1 MKKHLFMWQLLL
13 FVAIIAVSCTKQDE
27 ALSEKG
33 KIGTL
38 TIVATQGDNVQT
50 RISYGQESENLHLVW
65 TDGDKIMVK
74 ENTSDDSEVLEFTL
88 TDGAGSP
95 RGTFTYEG
103 VIPSSWPDET
113 ELIAYYKPDNDNI
126 LLSPWE
132 TIINF
137 PTNSTQTANNDMS
150 HLIAYNHMKSEPF
163 NYNANVLTELKFNQ
177 LGAIMKLEL
186 SGLEGKCIKSLKLV
200 ADDYIFVGSDEG
212 WHTTKQNSITLNLG
226 ENNAGITLVD
236 AEKLTAYLMLGVH
249 ADANPNGKNIKLYA
263 FDDEEVVYEAN
274 ITGGTLEAGK
284 LYSLSKTMSE
294 KVYWQGEGTAASPY
308 RISSVNDLH
317 TLKEWT
323 SYLGKGTNGLHFQL
337 QNDIDM
343 EDTWLSYID
352 EFSGVFDG
360 NGKTIS
366 NLKYNAGNGNNALF
380 SHLNSGGV
388 IKNLTISGTIIENEY
403 SNAGGIVGMNE
414 GIVIG
419 CTNLVDIK
427 GRHYAAGIV
436 RTNNYGKVI
445 ACVNKG
451 DLECS
456 EGIVGGIVEQ
466 QVSSSGEIIACYNVG
481 TINGTT
487 TQDAR
492 VGGILSEG
500 FDGKVIACYNTGT
513 LQGNPRGNIVGRVLS
528 SVLSSASS
536 FEINNCYYYEGS
548 DNAVGQD
555 DNNRTSISG
564 GGAVSGTDWTAA
576 MSAMNS
582 ALESEGVGYRYE
594 LNTDEATKTTEPLKL
609 KLIQVEGSG
618 NGNLGDYGNNGSI

>member
-1 MKKHLFMWQLLL
+1 MWQFLL
-13 FVAIIAVSCTKQDE
+13 FVAIVAVSCTKQDE
-27 ALSEKG
+27 PLLEMG
-33 KIGTL
+33 KFGTL

-50 RISYGQESENLHLVW
+50 RVSYDQESGNLHLVW
-65 TDGDKIMVK
+65 TTGDKIMVK
-74 ENTSDDSEVLEFTL
+74 ENTSDEHYIMDPEVLEFTL
-88 TDGAGSP
+88 IDGSGTP

-103 VIPSSWPDET
+103 EIPVSWTDET
-113 ELIAYYKPDNDNI
+113 ELIAYYKSANI
-126 LLSPWE
+126 GFGPMGT
-132 TIINF
+132 TIDF
-137 PTNSTQTANNDMS
+137 PTNSTQTANNNMS

-163 NYNANVLTELKFNQ
+163 NYNANGLTELKFNQ

-186 SGLEGKCIKSLKLV
+186 SGLEGKCIKSLSLMT
-200 ADDYIFVGSDEG
+200 DDDIFVERDEDMDPF
-212 WHTTKQNSITLNLG
+212 KQNSITLNLG
-226 ENNAGITLVD
+226 QNNAGITLGD

-249 ADANPNGKNIKLYA
+249 ADANPNGKSIKLYA
-263 FDDEEVVYEAN
+263 FDDEEVIYEAN

-284 LYSLSKTMSE
+284 LYSLSKTMSK

-308 RISSVNDLH
+308 RISNVNDLH

-343 EDTWLSYID
+343 GDTWLSFGD

-360 NGKTIS
+360 NGNTIS
-366 NLKYNAGNGNNALF
+366 NLNYNAGNGRNALF
-380 SHLNSGGV
+380 SHLSSGGV

-403 SNAGGIVGMNE
+403 SNAGGIVGTNE

-436 RTNNYGKVI
+436 RTNNGKVI

-456 EGIVGGIVEQ
+456 EGTVGGIVEQ
-466 QVSSSGEIIACYNVG
+466 QGSGGETIACYNIG
-481 TINGTT
+481 TINGTK

-500 FDGKVIACYNTGT
+500 FGGKVTACYNTGT
-513 LQGNPRGNIVGRVLS
+513 LQGSPRGNIVGRVFS
-528 SVLSSASS
+528 YATS
-536 FEINNCYYYEGS
+536 FGISTCYWKGS
-548 DNAVGQD
+548 DNAVGAND
-555 DNNRTSISG
+555 DNRANISG
-564 GGAVSGTDWTAA
+564 GGAINGTDWAAA

-594 LNTDEATKTTEPLKL
+594 LNTDEATKETEPLILKL
-609 KLIQVEGSG
+609 KQVDGGG

>member
-38 TIVATQGDNVQT
+38 TIVATQGDNIQT
-50 RISYGQESENLHLVW
+50 RISYGQEVENLHLVW
-65 TDGDKIMVK
+65 TEGDKIMVK
-74 ENTSDDSEVLEFTL
+74 ENTSDHSEVLEFTL
-88 TDGAGSP
+88 KDGAETP

-103 VIPSSWPDET
+103 EIPSSWTET
-113 ELIAYYKPDNDNI
+113 KLIAYYKPDNDNI

-163 NYNANVLTELKFNQ
+163 NYNANGLTELQFKQ

-226 ENNAGITLVD
+226 QDNAGITLGD

-249 ADANPNGKNIKLYA
+249 ADTNPNGKNIKLYA

-323 SYLGKGTNGLHFQL
+323 SYLGKGTDGLHFQL
-337 QNDIDM
+337 QDDIDM
-343 EDTWLSYID
+343 EDTWVSFMD
-352 EFSGVFDG
+352 RFSGVFDG

-366 NLKYNAGNGNNALF
+366 NLKYNAGNGLNALF

-436 RTNNYGKVI
+436 RTNYGKVI

-456 EGIVGGIVEQ
+456 EGTVGGIVEQ
-466 QVSSSGEIIACYNVG
+466 QGSGGETIACYNVG
-481 TINGTT
+481 TINGTRNN
-487 TQDAR
+487 DAR

-500 FDGKVIACYNTGT
+500 FGGKVIACYNTGT
-513 LQGNPRGNIVGRVLS
+513 LQGSPRGNIVGRVFS
-528 SVLSSASS
+528 DASS
-536 FEINNCYYYEGS
+536 FEFSTCYWTGTDE
-548 DNAVGQD
+548 AVGAND
-555 DNNRTSISG
+555 GNKADING

-594 LNTDEATKTTEPLKL
+594 LNTDEATKETEPLILKL
-609 KLIQVEGSG
+609 KQVDGGG

>member
-74 ENTSDDSEVLEFTL
+74 ENTSDHYMMYSEALEFTL

-103 VIPSSWPDET
+103 EIPSSWTDET

-137 PTNSTQTANNDMS
+137 PTNSTQTANNNMS

-163 NYNANVLTELKFNQ
+163 NYNANGLTELQFKQ

-186 SGLEGKCIKSLKLV
+186 SGLGGKCIKSLRLIT
-200 ADDYIFVGSDEG
+200 DDDIFVKRDEG
-212 WHTTKQNSITLNLG
+212 MHAFKQNSITLNLG
-226 ENNAGITLVD
+226 QDNAGITLVD

-249 ADANPNGKNIKLYA
+249 TDANPNGKSIKLYA

-323 SYLGKGTNGLHFQL
+323 SYLGKGTDGLHFQL
-337 QNDIDM
+337 QDDIDM
-343 EDTWLSYID
+343 EDTWVSFGGT
-352 EFSGVFDG
+352 FSGVFDG

-366 NLKYNAGNGNNALF
+366 NLKGDGKCNLF
-380 SHLNSGGV
+380 YDLSSNGV
-388 IKNLTISGTIIENEY
+388 IKNLTISGSVTYDYSETGGFVRVNDGTI
-403 SNAGGIVGMNE
+403 
-414 GIVIG
+414 IG
-419 CTNLVDIK
+419 CTNLVNIN
-427 GRHYAAGIV
+427 GYNYCGGIADV
-436 RTNNYGKVI
+436 NSGIII

-451 DLECS
+451 NITAS
-456 EGIVGGIVEQ
+456 AGRSGGIVSQ
-466 QVSSSGEIIACYNVG
+466 L
-481 TINGTT
+481 TK
-487 TQDAR
+487 
-492 VGGILSEG
+492 GGKI
-500 FDGKVIACYNTGT
+500 IACYNTGAIDGGTNDYIGGISSLAYEGLINACYSTGT
-513 LQGNPRGNIVGRVLS
+513 LNGSAPGNICGETS
-528 SVLSSASS
+528 TSPYFTYSAS
-536 FEINNCYYYEGS
+536 FANCYWSGNTYG
-548 DNAVGQD
+548 AVGV
-555 DNNRTSISG
+555 NKNSG
-564 GGAVSGTDWTAA
+564 NTTITNCSAASDWETA
-576 MSAMNS
+576 MNAMNS

-594 LNTDEATKTTEPLKL
+594 LNTDEATKETEPLILKL
-609 KLIQVEGSG
+609 KQVDGGG

>member
-1 MKKHLFMWQLLL
+1 MKHYFIWHFLL
-13 FVAIIAVSCTKQDE
+13 FVAIVAVSCTKQDE

-33 KIGTL
+33 NIGTL
-38 TIVATQGDNVQT
+38 TIVATQNNNVQT
-50 RISYGQESENLHLVW
+50 RVSYDQKGGNLHLVW
-65 TDGDKIMVK
+65 TTGDKIMVK
-74 ENTSDDSEVLEFTL
+74 ENTSDEHHIMHSDVLEFTL

-103 VIPSSWPDET
+103 VIPNSWTDET
-113 ELIAYYKPDNDNI
+113 ELIAYYESDNI
-126 LLSPWE
+126 EFYSE
-132 TIINF
+132 TRIEF
-137 PTNSTQTANNDMS
+137 PTNDTQTANNDMS

-163 NYNANVLTELKFNQ
+163 NYDANVLTELQFKQ

-186 SGLEGKCIKSLKLV
+186 SGLEGKCIKSLKLM
-200 ADDYIFVGSDEG
+200 ADDDIFVQSDEG

-226 ENNAGITLVD
+226 QDNAGITLGD

-249 ADANPNGKNIKLYA
+249 ADANPNGKSIKLYA
-263 FDDEEVVYEAN
+263 FDDEEVIYEAN

-284 LYSLSKTMSE
+284 LYALSKTMSE

-343 EDTWLSYID
+343 GNTWLSYVD

-360 NGKTIS
+360 NGNTIS

-427 GRHYAAGIV
+427 GRGYAAGIV
-436 RTNNYGKVI
+436 RTNNGKVI

-451 DLECS
+451 KLECS
-456 EGIVGGIVEQ
+456 GGTVGGIVEQ
-466 QVSSSGEIIACYNVG
+466 QHSSGEIIACYNVG
-481 TINGTT
+481 TINGTKDS
-487 TQDAR
+487 DAR

-500 FDGKVIACYNTGT
+500 FGGEVIACYNTGT
-513 LQGNPRGNIVGRVLS
+513 LQGSPRGNIVGRVFS
-528 SVLSSASS
+528 DASS
-536 FEINNCYYYEGS
+536 FGISTCYWKGS
-548 DNAVGQD
+548 DNAVGAND
-555 DNNRTSISG
+555 DNRANISG
-564 GGAVSGTDWTAA
+564 GGTVTGTDWTEA

>member
-1 MKKHLFMWQLLL
+1 MKKHFFIWQLLL
-13 FVAIIAVSCTKQDE
+13 FVAIIAVSCTKQDV

-38 TIVATQGDNVQT
+38 TIVATQGDNVLT

-74 ENTSDDSEVLEFTL
+74 ENTSDDYVMHSEALEFTL

-103 VIPSSWPDET
+103 EIPNSWTDET
-113 ELIAYYKPDNDNI
+113 ELIAYYKSANI
-126 LLSPWE
+126 GFGPMGT
-132 TIINF
+132 TIDF
-137 PTNSTQTANNDMS
+137 PTNSTQTANNDMN

-163 NYNANVLTELKFNQ
+163 NYNANGLTELQFKQ

-200 ADDYIFVGSDEG
+200 ADDDIFVGSDEG

-226 ENNAGITLVD
+226 QDNAGITLVD

-263 FDDEEVVYEAN
+263 FDNEEVIYEAN

-323 SYLGKGTNGLHFQL
+323 SYLGKGTDGLHFQL
-337 QNDIDM
+337 QDDIDM
-343 EDTWLSYID
+343 ENTWVSFGD

-436 RTNNYGKVI
+436 RTNYGKVI

-451 DLECS
+451 KLECS
-456 EGIVGGIVEQ
+456 EGTVGGIVEQ
-466 QVSSSGEIIACYNVG
+466 QVSGREIIACYNVG

-576 MSAMNS
+576 MNAMNS

-594 LNTDEATKTTEPLKL
+594 LNTDEATKETEPLILKL
-609 KLIQVEGSG
+609 KQVDGGG

>member
-1 MKKHLFMWQLLL
+1 MKKNIVKWFAMLM
-13 FVAIIAVSCTKQDE
+13 VSIALTSCAEQNE
-27 ALSEKG
+27 VLEEKSQTR
-33 KIGTL
+33 TL
-38 TIVATQGDNVQT
+38 TIVAIQGDDIQS
-50 RISYGQESENLHLVW
+50 RIAYEQKGENLHLVW
-65 TDGDKIMVK
+65 KEGDQIMVK
-74 ENTSDDSEVLEFTL
+74 ENTSDDFPMMHSEVFEFTL
-88 TDGAGSP
+88 TDGAGTP

-103 VIPSSWPDET
+103 IPDSWTEET
-113 ELIAYYKPDNDNI
+113 ELIAYYKSGNI
-126 LLSPWE
+126 QFGGRWTE
-132 TIINF
+132 INF
-137 PTNSTQTANNDMS
+137 PTNSTQKANNDMS

-163 NYNANVLTELKFNQ
+163 NYNVNGLTELQFSQ
-177 LGAIMKLEL
+177 LGAIMKIEL
-186 SGLEGKCIKSLKLV
+186 SGLEGKCIKSLKLM
-200 ADDYIFVGSDEG
+200 ADGNIFIQSDEG
-212 WHTTKQNSITLNLG
+212 RDITKQNSITLNLG
-226 ENNAGITLVD
+226 QDNDGITLGD

-249 ADANPNGKNIKLYA
+249 ADANPNGKSIKLYA

-284 LYSLSKTMSE
+284 LYTLNKTMSE

-308 RISSVNDLH
+308 RISTVNDLH

-337 QNDIDM
+337 QKDIDM
-343 EDTWLSYID
+343 EDTWLSYVD

-366 NLKYNAGNGNNALF
+366 NLNYNAGNGRNALF

-436 RTNNYGKVI
+436 RTNYGQVI

-451 DLECS
+451 NLECS
-456 EGIVGGIVEQ
+456 EGTVGGIVEQ
-466 QVSSSGEIIACYNVG
+466 QGNGGEIIACYNVG
-481 TINGTT
+481 AINGTRNN
-487 TQDAR
+487 DAR
-492 VGGILSEG
+492 VGGVLSEG
-500 FDGKVIACYNTGT
+500 FGGKVIACYNTGT
-513 LQGNPRGNIVGRVLS
+513 LQGSPRGNIVGRVFS
-528 SVLSSASS
+528 YASS
-536 FEINNCYYYEGS
+536 FEISNCYWTGTDE
-548 DNAVGQD
+548 AVGAND
-555 DNNRTSISG
+555 DNKASISG
-564 GGAVSGTDWTAA
+564 GGAVTGTDWTAA
-576 MSAMNS
+576 MNAMNS

-594 LNTDEATKTTEPLKL
+594 LNTDEATKEVEPLILKL
-609 KLIQVEGSG
+609 KQVDGGG

>member
-1 MKKHLFMWQLLL
+1 MWQFLL
-13 FVAIIAVSCTKQDE
+13 FVAIVAVSCTKQDE
-27 ALSEKG
+27 PLLEMG
-33 KIGTL
+33 KFGTL

-50 RISYGQESENLHLVW
+50 RVSYDQEGGNLHLVW
-65 TDGDKIMVK
+65 TTGDKIMVK
-74 ENTSDDSEVLEFTL
+74 DYIRPSEVLEFTL

-103 VIPSSWPDET
+103 DIPNSWTDET
-113 ELIAYYKPDNDNI
+113 ELIAYYNSANI
-126 LLSPWE
+126 RLNFKGI
-132 TIINF
+132 TIEF
-137 PTNSTQTANNDMS
+137 PSNSTQTANNDMS

-163 NYNANVLTELKFNQ
+163 NYKAKVLTELKFSQ

-186 SGLEGKCIKSLKLV
+186 SGLEGKCIKSLRLMT
-200 ADDYIFVGSDEG
+200 DDGIFVERDAG
-212 WHTTKQNSITLNLG
+212 WDLSKRNSITLNLG
-226 ENNAGITLVD
+226 QDNAGITLGD

-249 ADANPNGKNIKLYA
+249 ADANPNGKSIKLYA
-263 FDDEEVVYEAN
+263 FDDEEVIYEAD

-284 LYSLSKTMSE
+284 LYSLSKTMSKKE
-294 KVYWQGEGTAASPY
+294 YWQGEGTADSPY
-308 RISSVNDLH
+308 RISSVKDLQ

-343 EDTWLSYID
+343 EDTWISFI
-352 EFSGVFDG
+352 EGFSGVFDG

-380 SHLNSGGV
+380 SYLNSGGV

-427 GRHYAAGIV
+427 GRNSAAGIV
-436 RTNNYGKVI
+436 YTNHGKVI

-451 DLECS
+451 KLECS
-456 EGIVGGIVEQ
+456 EGSVGGIVEQ
-466 QVSSSGEIIACYNVG
+466 QGSGGETIACYNIG
-481 TINGTT
+481 TINGTK

-492 VGGILSEG
+492 VGGILAEG
-500 FDGKVIACYNTGT
+500 FGGKVSACYNTGT
-513 LQGNPRGNIVGRVLS
+513 LQGSPRGNIVGRVS
-528 SVLSSASS
+528 SIATS
-536 FEINNCYYYEGS
+536 FEINNCYYEGS

-555 DNNRTSISG
+555 DNNITSISG
-564 GGAVSGTDWTAA
+564 GGAVTNTDWTTA
-576 MSAMNS
+576 MDAMNS
-582 ALESEGVGYRYE
+582 ALESAGVGYRYE
-594 LNTDEATKTTEPLKL
+594 LNTDEATKETEPLILKL
-609 KLIQVEGSG
+609 KQVDGDG

>member
-38 TIVATQGDNVQT
+38 TIVATQGDNIQT

-74 ENTSDDSEVLEFTL
+74 ENTSDDYMMYSEALEFTL

-103 VIPSSWPDET
+103 EIPSSWTDET
-113 ELIAYYKPDNDNI
+113 ELIAYYKSANI
-126 LLSPWE
+126 GFGPMGT
-132 TIINF
+132 TIDF

-163 NYNANVLTELKFNQ
+163 NYNANGLTELKFNQ

-186 SGLEGKCIKSLKLV
+186 SGLEGKCIKSLRLMT
-200 ADDYIFVGSDEG
+200 DDDIFVERDEG
-212 WHTTKQNSITLNLG
+212 GYHPFKQNSITLNLG
-226 ENNAGITLVD
+226 QNNAGITLGD

-249 ADANPNGKNIKLYA
+249 TDANPNGKSIKLYA
-263 FDDEEVVYEAN
+263 FDDEEVIYEAN

-284 LYSLSKTMSE
+284 LYSLSKTMSK

-323 SYLGKGTNGLHFQL
+323 SYLGKETAGLHFQL

-343 EDTWLSYID
+343 EDTWLSYVD

-366 NLKYNAGNGNNALF
+366 NLKYNAGNGLNALF
-380 SHLNSGGV
+380 SHLNSDGV

-427 GRHYAAGIV
+427 GRHYASGIV
-436 RTNNYGKVI
+436 RTNYGKVI

-456 EGIVGGIVEQ
+456 EGTVGGIVEQ
-466 QVSSSGEIIACYNVG
+466 QGSGGETIACYNIG
-481 TINGTT
+481 TINGTK

-492 VGGILSEG
+492 VGGIMSEG
-500 FDGKVIACYNTGT
+500 FGGIIIACYNTGT
-513 LQGNPRGNIVGRVLS
+513 LQGSPRGNIVGRVS
-528 SVLSSASS
+528 SLATS
-536 FEINNCYYYEGS
+536 FEISNCYWTGTDE
-548 DNAVGQD
+548 AVGAND
-555 DNNRTSISG
+555 GNIADISG

-576 MSAMNS
+576 MNAMNS

-594 LNTDEATKTTEPLKL
+594 LNTDEATKETEPLILKL
-609 KLIQVEGSG
+609 KQVDGGG

>member
-1 MKKHLFMWQLLL
+1 MRHFFMWQFLL
-13 FVAIIAVSCTKQDE
+13 FVAMVAVSCTKQDE
-27 ALSEKG
+27 PLLEMG
-33 KIGTL
+33 KFGTL

-50 RISYGQESENLHLVW
+50 RVSYDQKGGNLHLVW
-65 TDGDKIMVK
+65 TTGDKIMVK
-74 ENTSDDSEVLEFTL
+74 ENTSDEHYIMHPEVLEFTL
-88 TDGAGSP
+88 KDGSGTP

-103 VIPSSWPDET
+103 VIPDSWTDET
-113 ELIAYYKPDNDNI
+113 ELIAYYNSANI
-126 LLSPWE
+126 SLNPMGT
-132 TIINF
+132 TIEF
-137 PTNSTQTANNDMS
+137 PSNSTQTANNDMS

-163 NYNANVLTELKFNQ
+163 NYNANGLTELKFNQ

-186 SGLEGKCIKSLKLV
+186 SGLEGKCIKSLRLMT
-200 ADDYIFVGSDEG
+200 DDDIFVERDEG
-212 WHTTKQNSITLNLG
+212 GYPFKQNSITLNLG
-226 ENNAGITLVD
+226 QNNAGITLGD

-249 ADANPNGKNIKLYA
+249 ADANPNGKSIKLYA
-263 FDDEEVVYEAN
+263 FDDEEVIYEAN

-284 LYSLSKTMSE
+284 LYSLSKTMSK

-343 EDTWLSYID
+343 EDTWLSYFD

-360 NGKTIS
+360 NGNTIS
-366 NLKYNAGNGNNALF
+366 NLNYNAGNGRNALF

-436 RTNNYGKVI
+436 RTNYGKVI

-451 DLECS
+451 KLECS
-456 EGIVGGIVEQ
+456 EGTVGGIVEQ
-466 QVSSSGEIIACYNVG
+466 QGSGGETIACYNIG
-481 TINGTT
+481 TINGTK

-500 FDGKVIACYNTGT
+500 FGGKVIACYNTGT
-513 LQGNPRGNIVGRVLS
+513 LQGSPRGNIVGRVFS
-528 SVLSSASS
+528 YASS
-536 FEINNCYYYEGS
+536 FGISTCYWKGS
-548 DNAVGQD
+548 DNAVGAND
-555 DNNRTSISG
+555 DNRANISG
-564 GGAVSGTDWTAA
+564 GGAINGTDWETA

-594 LNTDEATKTTEPLKL
+594 LNTDEATKESEPLILKL
-609 KLIQVEGSG
+609 KQVDGGG